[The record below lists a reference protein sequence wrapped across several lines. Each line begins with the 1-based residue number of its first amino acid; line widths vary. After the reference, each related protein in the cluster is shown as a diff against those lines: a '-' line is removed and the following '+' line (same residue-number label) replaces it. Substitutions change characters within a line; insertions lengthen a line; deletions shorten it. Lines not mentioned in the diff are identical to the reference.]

1 MSRCSD
7 EGVVEPALTDDFV
20 AVIQYKVYFGSDQQQ
35 TVEPRKT
42 KRYSV
47 EPVLDL
53 LEVSEAALSRGVFA
67 RPAAADSLV
76 PPSR

>member
-7 EGVVEPALTDDFV
+7 EGVVEPALPDDFV

-42 KRYSV
+42 KGYSV

-53 LEVSEAALSRGVFA
+53 LELSEAV
-67 RPAAADSLV
+67 
-76 PPSR
+76 

>member
-1 MSRCSD
+1 
-7 EGVVEPALTDDFV
+7 VEPALPDDFV

-42 KRYSV
+42 KGNSV

-53 LEVSEAALSRGVFA
+53 LELSEAV
-67 RPAAADSLV
+67 
-76 PPSR
+76 